1 MFVQDFVV
9 IHVAYPDAVRAIE
22 ADAASILGDS
32 TACACAAAEELRAK
46 VGPAGSPRILQR
58 TVSIELGPIRR
69 PGDRTLV
76 GFRWQST
83 SRGGAF
89 TSLEADLEIG
99 PFGAS
104 AAELVVRGR
113 YDPPG
118 GVLGREADRLLLH
131 RVAESTV
138 RALLHRVAERLG
150 GEATVPPGRLPRPIA
165 AS

>member
-1 MFVQDFVV
+1 MFVQDFLV

-46 VGPAGSPRILQR
+46 VGPAGLPRMLQR
-58 TVSIELGPIRR
+58 TVSIELSPIRR
-69 PGDRTLV
+69 LSDRTLI

-83 SRGGAF
+83 SRGGVF
-89 TSLEADLEIG
+89 PGLEGDLEVA
-99 PFGAS
+99 PFGLS
-104 AAELVVRGR
+104 AAELVVRGC

-118 GVLGREADRLLLH
+118 GILGREADRLLLH

-138 RALLHRVAERLG
+138 RALLHRVAERLDG
-150 GEATVPPGRLPRPIA
+150 
-165 AS
+165 